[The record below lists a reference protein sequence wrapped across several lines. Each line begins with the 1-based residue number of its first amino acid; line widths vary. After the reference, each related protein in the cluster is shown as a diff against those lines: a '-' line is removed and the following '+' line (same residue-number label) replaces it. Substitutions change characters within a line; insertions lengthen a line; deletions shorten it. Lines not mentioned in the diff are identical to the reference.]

1 MVAYLRWPHTLQ
13 LMRLIRH
20 SGTFCHTGN
29 KRPARLG
36 RLTAAASVV
45 VGALATSLTIAAP
58 TAGAVVSGTPS
69 GPAPWAVQITSFA
82 GLPGT
87 PCSGVVI
94 DPFWVA
100 TAAHCGPAN
109 PNFFTLG
116 FGNHATV
123 PGGFAATASLASP
136 SIVGAF
142 GSLGTGSIGRHTP
155 AAAYHAPAGDFM
167 LLKLRHHAPS
177 PSVLRAG
184 ADPAPGAILRFHGFG
199 ATAPGPAAPR
209 SPELRTGLTRLDH
222 MEPRGG
228 SWIGRTHTI
237 EGGYGFGDSGGPVFH
252 GDRLVGIHSGSD
264 HIRRQLNGT
273 NPAWYESIP
282 AQNGWI
288 NWMIANR

>member
-1 MVAYLRWPHTLQ
+1 MNLVRPT
-13 LMRLIRH
+13 
-20 SGTFCHTGN
+20 GTTSHTGI
-29 KRPARLG
+29 KRSALMG
-36 RLTAAASVV
+36 HLAAAASLV
-45 VGALATSLTIAAP
+45 VGTVAATLTVATP
-58 TAGAVVSGTPS
+58 TAGAVINGTPS
-69 GPAPWAVQITSFA
+69 APAPWAVQITTFA

-109 PNFFTLG
+109 PNFYTLG
-116 FGNHATV
+116 FGNHAPV
-123 PGGFAATASLASP
+123 PGGFDGTASLASP
-136 SIVGAF
+136 QIVGAF

-167 LLKLRHHAPS
+167 LLKLRHPAPA

-199 ATAPGPAAPR
+199 ATAPGPTGPR
-209 SPELRTGLTRLDH
+209 SAELRTGLTRLNH
-222 MEPRGG
+222 MAPRGG
-228 SWIGRTHTI
+228 SWIGHSHTI
-237 EGGYGFGDSGGPVFH
+237 EGGYTFGDSGGPVFH

-264 HIRRQLNGT
+264 HTRRQPNGT

-288 NWMIANR
+288 NWMIAHR

>member
-1 MVAYLRWPHTLQ
+1 
-13 LMRLIRH
+13 MRLTRH
-20 SGTFCHTGN
+20 SGTVSHTGN
-29 KRPARLG
+29 TRSTRPG
-36 RLTAAASVV
+36 RLVAAAFVV
-45 VGALATSLTIAAP
+45 VGTVAGTLTVAAP
-58 TAGAVVSGTPS
+58 TAGAVVGGAPS
-69 GPAPWAVQITSFA
+69 GPAPWAVQITTFA

-100 TAAHCGPAN
+100 TAAHCGPAV
-109 PNFFTLG
+109 PDFFTLG
-116 FGNHATV
+116 FGDHATI
-123 PGGFAATASLASP
+123 PGGFAETASLASP
-136 SIVGAF
+136 PIVGAF

-167 LLKLRHHAPS
+167 LLKLRHPAPS

-199 ATAPGPAAPR
+199 ATAPGPTGPR
-209 SPELRTGLTRLDH
+209 SAEALTGLTRLDH

-228 SWIGRTHTI
+228 SWIGLSHTI

-264 HIRRQLNGT
+264 HTRRQPNGT